1 MSLNWKEIDLVLSE
15 LDLAGAQIQKVV
27 QTAYDVLALNVYKE
41 GKARAVL
48 VALTPGACRIHETFR
63 AVPRSDKPLRF
74 AEFLKSRIVDARID
88 EAVQLGTD
96 RIVRLSV
103 HHGEERF
110 RLYVRLWSNAANVV
124 VTDEAGTVLDAMRRS
139 PKRGEVTGGRYVPEE
154 EIAAREA
161 ASERASAAAAAVPG
175 AAAGRADDR
184 PVKEFAV
191 RDLPGSG
198 SFNERVDAW
207 YAEHAGALSL
217 EALREQTRKAFE
229 TRINRLCASLESL
242 EEKRADYA
250 AADKWK
256 QYGDLVMAAIGTVPP
271 GQEWLETV
279 NFYTDETVR
288 IRLEQK
294 KTLPQIAE
302 GYYEQYRKAKNGL
315 ADVEAELAAGR
326 ATLEKLEADR
336 TRLLAEENPLR
347 LLKAIR
353 SLKTVSRP
361 EDKKRPGLSFRRNG
375 WLMVVGR
382 AAAENDELLRR
393 HVKGSDLWLHARDY
407 PGAYVFVKAR
417 AGKTVPLDV
426 LLDAG
431 NLALFYSKGRNAGE
445 GDLYYT
451 QAKYL
456 RRAKDGPKG
465 LVLPTQEKNLRVKLD
480 EARLAALESCREE

>member
-15 LDLAGAQIQKVV
+15 LDLVGAQIQKVV
-27 QTAYDVLALNVYKE
+27 QTTYDVLSLNVYKE
-41 GKARAVL
+41 GKASTIL
-48 VALTPGACRIHETFR
+48 IALTPGACRIHETFR

-74 AEFLKSRIVDARID
+74 AEFLKSRIKDGRID

-103 HHGEERF
+103 RHGEERF

-154 EIAAREA
+154 EIAAKA
-161 ASERASAAAAAVPG
+161 AIAVSAAEGTEVK
-175 AAAGRADDR
+175 
-184 PVKEFAV
+184 PVKEFSV
-191 RDLPGSG
+191 RELSGDG

-217 EALREQTRKAFE
+217 ETLREQTRKAYE
-229 TRINRLCASLESL
+229 TRINRLSASLESL

-250 AADKWK
+250 AADKWI
-256 QYGDLVMAAIGTVPP
+256 QYGDIVMANIGTVPP
-271 GQEWLETV
+271 GSEWLETV
-279 NFYTDETVR
+279 NFYSGETVR

-294 KTLPQIAE
+294 KTLPQTAE

-315 ADVEAELAAGR
+315 ADVEAELEAGR
-326 ATLEKLEADR
+326 ATLGSLEADLS
-336 TRLLAEENPLR
+336 RLLSEENPLR
-347 LLKAIR
+347 LLKALR
-353 SLKTVSRP
+353 SLKSVSKP

-375 WLMVVGR
+375 WRLIVGR

-407 PGAYVFVKAR
+407 PGSYVFVKAK
-417 AGKTVPLDV
+417 AGKTFPLDV

>member
-63 AVPRSDKPLRF
+63 PVPRSDKPLRF
-74 AEFLKSRIVDARID
+74 AEFLKSRIVNGRIE

-96 RIVRLSV
+96 RIVRIAV
-103 HHGEERF
+103 RHGEERF

-139 PKRGEVTGGRYVPEE
+139 PKRGEVTGGAYAPEE
-154 EIAAREA
+154 EIAERAEALADAA
-161 ASERASAAAAAVPG
+161 ASRPAAAPVAG
-175 AAAGRADDR
+175 AER

-191 RDLPGSG
+191 RDLPGPG

-217 EALREQTRKAFE
+217 EALREQTRKAYE

-326 ATLEKLEADR
+326 ATLEKLEADQAA
-336 TRLLAEENPLR
+336 LLAEENPLR

-353 SLKTVSRP
+353 SLKTVAKP

-417 AGKTVPLDV
+417 AGKTFPLDV

-480 EARLAALESCREE
+480 EARLAALEHCREE

>member
-15 LDLAGAQIQKVV
+15 LDLVGAQIQKVV
-27 QTAYDVLALNVYKE
+27 QTTYDVLSLNVYKE
-41 GKARAVL
+41 GKASTIL
-48 VALTPGACRIHETFR
+48 IALTPGACRIHETFR

-74 AEFLKSRIVDARID
+74 AEFLKSRIKDGRID

-103 HHGEERF
+103 RHGEERF

-154 EIAAREA
+154 EIAAKA
-161 ASERASAAAAAVPG
+161 AIAVSAAEGTEVK
-175 AAAGRADDR
+175 
-184 PVKEFAV
+184 PVKEFSV
-191 RDLPGSG
+191 RELSGDG

-217 EALREQTRKAFE
+217 ETLREQTRKAYE
-229 TRINRLCASLESL
+229 TRINRLSASLESL

-256 QYGDLVMAAIGTVPP
+256 QYGDIVMANIGTVPP
-271 GQEWLETV
+271 GSEWLETV
-279 NFYTDETVR
+279 NFYSGETVR

-294 KTLPQIAE
+294 KTLPQTAE

-315 ADVEAELAAGR
+315 ADVEAELEAGR
-326 ATLEKLEADR
+326 ATLGSLEADLS
-336 TRLLAEENPLR
+336 RLLSEENPLR
-347 LLKAIR
+347 LLKALR
-353 SLKTVSRP
+353 SLKSVSKP

-375 WLMVVGR
+375 WRLIVGR

-407 PGAYVFVKAR
+407 PGSYVFVKAK
-417 AGKTVPLDV
+417 AGKTFPLDV